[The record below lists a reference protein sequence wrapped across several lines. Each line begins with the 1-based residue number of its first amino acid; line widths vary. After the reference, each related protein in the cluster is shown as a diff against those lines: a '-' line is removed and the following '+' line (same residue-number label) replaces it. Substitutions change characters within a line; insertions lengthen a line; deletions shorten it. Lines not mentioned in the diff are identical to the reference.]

1 MQKVREQVI
10 SWLDTFSP
18 IKEMTDKPE
27 AIAKEISTI
36 SGVFERDGATLE
48 QIEKAF
54 QHIKM
59 TNHSR
64 AWPTA
69 AQCFDALREIK
80 RENTGERITSD
91 KGGDRYTLSGKELS
105 ILESQT
111 IPTAKRW
118 LRLFPNLRSHAL
130 STLQY
135 WHEPLV
141 DDMGKKYDNSKAKAN

>member
-10 SWLDTFSP
+10 GWLDTFSP

-36 SGVFERDGATLE
+36 AGVFERDSATAD

-54 QHIKM
+54 QHIK
-59 TNHSR
+59 TTSHSR

-91 KGGDRYTLSGKELS
+91 KGGDRYTLSGKELAL
-105 ILESQT
+105 LETQI

-118 LRLFPNLRSHAL
+118 LRMFPNLRSHAI
-130 STLQY
+130 STLEY
-135 WHEPLV
+135 WHEPLI
-141 DDMGKKYDNSKAKAN
+141 DDMGKKHADARGGAK